1 MRTTLTIEPDV
12 AQKLKRRMAQ
22 TNQSLK
28 EPVNKVLRAGL
39 AETPRKSRTPRFR
52 VEPHASGFFPG
63 IDRDRRNQ
71 LSDQLE
77 AEAVLKKRTR

>member
-28 EPVNKVLRAGL
+28 ETVNKVLRAGL

-63 IDRDRRNQ
+63 IDRDRMNQ
-71 LSDQLE
+71 LADQLE

>member
-28 EPVNKVLRAGL
+28 ETVNNALRAGL
-39 AETPRKSRTPRFR
+39 AETPRKSRTRHFR
-52 VEPHASGFFPG
+52 VEPHACAFFPG
-63 IDRDRRNQ
+63 IDRDRMNQ
-71 LSDQLE
+71 LADQLE
-77 AEAVLKKRTR
+77 AEAVLPKLSR